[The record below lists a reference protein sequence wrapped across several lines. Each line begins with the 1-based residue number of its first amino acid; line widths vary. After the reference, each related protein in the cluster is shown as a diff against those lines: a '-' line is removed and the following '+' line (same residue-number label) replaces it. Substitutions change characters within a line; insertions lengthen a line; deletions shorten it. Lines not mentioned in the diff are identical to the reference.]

1 MKTAAPRQFSP
12 ERLAAINR
20 KPSVSK
26 DQYRQ
31 AIETLLPLARGDTG
45 GSAPAAMV
53 LLSAYDGYHWTVS
66 IPDFCYFDWKHY
78 DAAMTVIAGRVELSI
93 EPHNLIE
100 NGSEI
105 FKALAR
111 DYACMSA
118 ETGEDAA

>member
-1 MKTAAPRQFSP
+1 MKPGQPAQLSAET
-12 ERLAAINR
+12 LAAINR
-20 KPSVSK
+20 KPGVTK

-31 AIETLLPLARGDTG
+31 AIETLLPIARGDTG

-53 LLSAYDGYHWTVS
+53 LLSAYNGYYWTVS

-78 DAAMTVIAGRVELSI
+78 DAAMTIIAGRVELSI

-111 DYACMSA
+111 DYQCMSA
-118 ETGEDAA
+118 ETGEVTA